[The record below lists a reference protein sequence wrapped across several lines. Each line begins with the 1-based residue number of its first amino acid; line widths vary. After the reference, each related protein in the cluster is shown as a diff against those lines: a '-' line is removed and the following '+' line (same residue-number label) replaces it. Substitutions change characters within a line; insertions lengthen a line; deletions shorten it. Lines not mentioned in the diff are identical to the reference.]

1 VTPPSYAISSSA
13 KQVLDWQ
20 IKQFG
25 INIEICP
32 FPESNCL
39 MKNPPDRPW
48 LKLIDLAAAI
58 VILVILVAFTYF
70 HGVNPNS
77 AYQML
82 LIWSADWLSATALV
96 ALIVSRLLK
105 SQHAFLAQTICMIAV
120 GFNLILIFSVCPMDL
135 LNPPDEIEH
144 PPGLNPDSTAAK
156 FLIEENKKAVEEI
169 KSRDEEE
176 DTWFHNKFILVGGL
190 LAATIG
196 FGLQRS
202 RKSTED
208 QLTALS
214 ESPATAVILALA
226 SVLAL
231 GIDMHVRGNTCEVSQ
246 LGLWIRYYVEPVML
260 HGNYDDGEAKSLQT
274 KNFKGWEEFLRTEDK
289 HPPSRSA
296 VYWEESRGTGK
307 HSGELWN
314 FFYEPHTHFLTGIVY
329 FLYLAFFQTFAL
341 NPKAGGG
348 FSRRSVPIISFA
360 VVQASFF
367 AFAWIAHSAPE
378 MFKLKVLPFVPA
390 DEAGYVAPLHYFVP
404 CLALILLNIPYVFY
418 YWRKGPNVKAEP
430 NQKQIE
436 AG

>member
-1 VTPPSYAISSSA
+1 
-13 KQVLDWQ
+13 
-20 IKQFG
+20 
-25 INIEICP
+25 
-32 FPESNCL
+32 
-39 MKNPPDRPW
+39 MKNPPNRSR
-48 LKLIDLAAAI
+48 LKFIGLAAAI
-58 VILVILVAFTYF
+58 VIPVIVVAFTYF
-70 HGVNPNS
+70 HGVNRDS

-96 ALIVSRLLK
+96 ALIVYRLLK
-105 SQHAFLAQTICMIAV
+105 SQRASFAQTICMGAV

-135 LNPPDEIEH
+135 LNPGDVFEH
-144 PPGLNPDSTAAK
+144 PPGLAPDSTAAK

-176 DTWFHNKFILVGGL
+176 DSWFHNKFILVGGL

-196 FGLQRS
+196 FGLQRGAQ
-202 RKSTED
+202 STED

-260 HGNYDDGEAKSLQT
+260 HGNYDDGGAKSLET
-274 KNFKGWEEFLRTEDK
+274 KNFKGWEEFLRTENKDRT
-289 HPPSRSA
+289 SASA
-296 VYWEESRGTGK
+296 VYWEGSKGTGK

-314 FFYEPHTHFLTGIVY
+314 FFYEPHTHFLTVFVY
-329 FLYLAFFQTFAL
+329 VLYLAFFQAFAL
-341 NPKAGGG
+341 NPKTGGG
-348 FSRRSVPIISFA
+348 FSRRSIPIISFA
-360 VVQASFF
+360 VVQVSFF

-378 MFKLKVLPFVPA
+378 MFKLKVLPFTGA
-390 DEAGYVAPLHYFVP
+390 YEAGYVAPLHYFVP
-404 CLALILLNIPYVFY
+404 CLALILLNLPYVFY

-430 NQKQIE
+430 NQKQIDP
-436 AG
+436 G